1 MTTLV
6 INPLTITDLTD
17 STTGGAG
24 VFDSLMRAH
33 KAHLDD
39 EYKAGRIKGA
49 DYATVY
55 LGSLQS
61 VLNGAIQ
68 FLLERDKTYLQAQLQ
83 AQQIVLAEKEIELKG
98 EQVLLARAEVGI
110 AEAKLVNLPKEGA
123 LLDAQAALAMKQ
135 VDIADEEVAIKQAQV
150 LVAQAEVGIAEAKL
164 VNIPKEGLVLDAQAA
179 KLTQDTANALT
190 ENAVLVATECK
201 LRADFDHISEQT
213 LKSAAEKELL
223 NQKKV
228 TEMAQVTSTG
238 IDADSVIGRQKSLY
252 QAQTDGYKRDSEQ
265 KAADL
270 MMKSWATRRTTD
282 AAVVADVT
290 NKLSDTHV
298 GRAIEKMLLGINA

>member
-1 MTTLV
+1 M
-6 INPLTITDLTD
+6 
-17 STTGGAG
+17 
-24 VFDSLMRAH
+24 
-33 KAHLDD
+33 
-39 EYKAGRIKGA
+39 
-49 DYATVY
+49 
-55 LGSLQS
+55 
-61 VLNGAIQ
+61 
-68 FLLERDKTYLQAQLQ
+68 
-83 AQQIVLAEKEIELKG
+83 LAEKEIELKS

-150 LVAQAEVGIAEAKL
+150 LVAQAEVGIAQAKL

-201 LRADFDHISEQT
+201 LRAEFDHISEQT

-252 QAQTDGYKRDSEQ
+252 QAQTKGYERDAEQ
-265 KAADL
+265 RTADL

-282 AAVVADVT
+282 AAVVADGV
-290 NKLSDTHV
+290 NKLSDSHV